1 MAVSKINETLNI
13 VYQYFAQN
21 YSKEECKILGKELRG
36 LSEMENTSFQ
46 MPKKAEQYSYA
57 MLQTMLASWN
67 EKEKIRKSKGVY
79 YTPNDVVS
87 FILRNAF
94 ELLAGR
100 LLPGQLSGKNLTETL
115 SQNFC
120 LKKTVYDPTCGTG
133 EFLLEALEL
142 KLEALEALEKNVTEG
157 MLKEAVATIRGN
169 DVNPDSVTIAKMRLF
184 LSVLNRYGVDKVRGM
199 AERMNQCFTCY
210 DFVQVKPDLS
220 KRYDMIV
227 GNPPYVEDAK
237 SGLQPEQKYGNIYAN
252 VLENAA
258 LQLEKGGVLGFVI
271 PLSYVATPRMR
282 KIREELERAVSE
294 QYILSYSDRPDCLF
308 SSVHQKLCILLG
320 RNGTDGNRI
329 YTSNYQYWYH
339 EERAHLFASP
349 GIIRNTFGNG
359 AFIPKLGTA
368 LDRDIYGKVTGNNTK
383 LSGLFSGGDSSV
395 YLNMR
400 AAFWI
405 KAFTGV
411 HSGGEYKEFRCAS
424 REAAHYGMCL
434 LNSSLFWWY
443 WICVSD
449 CWHITK
455 KELDGF
461 TVPEICD
468 FQRIND
474 FAVQLEKRLEETKK
488 YVGTKQTAY
497 EYKHRECVEE
507 IHRMDDYIHELY
519 GLTKEESLYIKN
531 FAYRYRVSGG
541 IESEKQTLGV

>member
-1 MAVSKINETLNI
+1 MAVSKINETLNV
-13 VYQYFAQN
+13 VYHYLSQN
-21 YSKEECKILGKELRG
+21 YSREECKILGKELRD
-36 LSEMENTSFQ
+36 LAEAENISFQ
-46 MPKKAEQYSYA
+46 MPERAERYSYD

-87 FILRNAF
+87 FILQNAF
-94 ELLAGR
+94 RLLAGS
-100 LLPGQLSGKNLTETL
+100 LTPDGLGSGDFTETQDQ
-115 SQNFC
+115 SFC

-133 EFLLEALEL
+133 EFLLAALER
-142 KLEALEALEKNVTEG
+142 KLDMLAKQKKNVTGG
-157 MLKEAVATIRGN
+157 MLKKAAATIRGN

-184 LSVLNRYGVDKVRGM
+184 LSILNRYGADKVKGL
-199 AERMNQCFTCY
+199 AEELNRCFTSY
-210 DFVQVKPDLS
+210 DFVQMKPDS
-220 KRYDMIV
+220 PQRYDVIV

-237 SGLQPEQKYGNIYAN
+237 SGLQPERKYGNIYAN
-252 VLENAA
+252 VLEHAA
-258 LQLEKGGVLGFVI
+258 LHLERGGVMGFVI

-282 KIREELERAVSE
+282 RIREELGKTVSE
-294 QYILSYSDRPDCLF
+294 QYLLSYSDRPDCLF
-308 SSVHQKLCILLG
+308 PSVHQKLCILLG
-320 RNGTDGNRI
+320 RNGNVGKQI

-349 GIIRNTFGNG
+349 PVIKNTFGNEE
-359 AFIPKLGTA
+359 FIPKLGTV
-368 LDRDIYGKVTGNNTK
+368 LDRDIYEKVTGNKTK
-383 LSGLFSGGDSSV
+383 LSGLFRGGDSAV

-411 HSGGEYKEFRCAS
+411 HSGGEYKEFGCAS
-424 REAAHYGMCL
+424 REAADYGMCL

-461 TVPEICD
+461 TVPEISD
-468 FQRIND
+468 FQRVNG
-474 FAVQLEKRLEETKK
+474 FALQLEKRLEETKK
-488 YVGTKQTAY
+488 YVGTKQTEY
-497 EYKHRECVEE
+497 EYKHRECMEE

-519 GLTKEESLYIKN
+519 GLTEEESLYIKN

-541 IESEKQTLGV
+541 IKSEK